1 MTTSSYRVSA
11 VFTLKDTESKDKFVT
26 FCNGEN
32 GLSITRAWKGCK
44 SLNMYESRLTRKRLN
59 LLLRICV
66 IKTILLV

>member
-44 SLNMYESRLTRKRLN
+44 SLNMYESRLSK
-59 LLLRICV
+59 I
-66 IKTILLV
+66 